1 MSCHKGQPQN
11 VFKTMGSDPSER
23 LKAALQYI
31 FDDSNLDDMKELVRE
46 GSGINTL
53 TLKRTLLPRCSF
65 DIFPMKDITTL
76 HFSKNRLGPQAFNF
90 LMLALAKAPAA
101 LTHVD
106 ASSNMATHECCAS
119 IADAISS
126 TKTIRWLNLSDNPLT
141 TSAAESVGGS
151 LKANRW
157 RLVWLTQ
164 PCSGCL
170 FHCLA
175 GHPLESLDV
184 SGNVC
189 WQCSSAG
196 LCKALSSRVV
206 ASHWRLLCLLAAF
219 SHLTVLPSQ
228 HHLFCR
234 RNNDFLSTRWCIC
247 CQWNKPV
254 CWIMLLSHVQVKND
268 TPKKNNDNRG

>member
-1 MSCHKGQPQN
+1 
-11 VFKTMGSDPSER
+11 MGSDPSER

-151 LKANRW
+151 LKANRSL
-157 RLVWLTQ
+157 RHLGLAAVGIVDASL
-164 PCSGCL
+164 L
-170 FHCLA
+170 FGGLA

-184 SGNVC
+184 SGNAC
-189 WQCSSAG
+189 GPRSFTRLGQALTAG
-196 LCKALSSRVV
+196 LALRT
-206 ASHWRLLCLLAAF
+206 LLARGADMRNEGAAALAGGLRASKCVPPSPHPSPSAVALCANTTGQQRPQWSCFQRRIRPFARALRCAAF
-219 SHLTVLPSQ
+219 RPSG
-228 HHLFCR
+228 CSR
-234 RNNDFLSTRWCIC
+234 
-247 CQWNKPV
+247 
-254 CWIMLLSHVQVKND
+254 
-268 TPKKNNDNRG
+268 